1 PLGLAR
7 AIDLLDP
14 PAGASL
20 ADVTPPLGDAL
31 APTDSLLDALRLMR
45 LRGADL
51 LPVVADGGAVVGLVT
66 ARTLLDGLA
75 PVVDGL
81 LDNATAALF
90 GPPPS

>member
-1 PLGLAR
+1 MIAR
-7 AIDLLDP
+7 HLLERLHR
-14 PAGASL
+14 AVQRGE
-20 ADVTPPLGDAL
+20 VYL